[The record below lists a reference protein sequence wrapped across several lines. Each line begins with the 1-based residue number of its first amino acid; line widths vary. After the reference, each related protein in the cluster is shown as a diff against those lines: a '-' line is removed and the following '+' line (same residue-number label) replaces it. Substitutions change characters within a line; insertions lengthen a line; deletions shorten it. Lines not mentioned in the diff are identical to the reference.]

1 MSRLLNQRPFLLVT
15 VGTFALLLAS
25 VPNLSAESPATTTTA
40 RSAKTQTIIEA
51 DVRPHIE
58 YLASPELRG
67 RSGYGSILAAKYI
80 RNHFER
86 CGLKPLFEGDSYFQ
100 PIPGPDREEL
110 RDSFIG
116 RNIGGVIPGSD
127 PNLRNEY
134 VIISAHYDHLGER
147 GDKIYA
153 GADDNASGVSM
164 LLEVA
169 KQMAGSA
176 VAPRRSVVFVAFDLE
191 EHMLWGSR
199 WFAAHTPWPIE
210 QVKLFITA
218 DMIGRSLGNL
228 PLPTVFVM
236 GSEHAPQV
244 KAALDRAGQPKGL
257 EVARLGIDLIGPIP
271 RSDYGPFRELKVPF
285 LFFSTGEHPD
295 YHTPRD
301 TPERIEYNK
310 VAGVSSLVLKLS
322 TDIANTNE
330 APVWTD
336 EVTPDLEEVRSL
348 HRITTLLLQDND
360 EHPLNNLQRFII
372 SGAQSK
378 TNQIIE
384 RGDVTS
390 VERTYLISIAQ
401 VLMLSV
407 F

>member
-1 MSRLLNQRPFLLVT
+1 MSRRQIQQHLLLLAT
-15 VGTFALLLAS
+15 ATCALLLAS
-25 VPNLSAESPATTTTA
+25 LQNLSAESPATKSTTRPATA
-40 RSAKTQTIIEA
+40 QRILED
-51 DVRPHIE
+51 DVRPHVE

-80 RNHFER
+80 RDHFEK
-86 CGLKPLFEGDSYFQ
+86 CGLKPLFEGESYFQ
-100 PIPGPDREEL
+100 PIPGPARE
-110 RDSFIG
+110 DQKKYVMG
-116 RNIGGVIPGSD
+116 RNIGGLIPGSD
-127 PNLRNEY
+127 PELRNEY
-134 VIISAHYDHLGER
+134 IIISAHYDHLGER
-147 GDKIYA
+147 GDKIFA

-164 LLEVA
+164 LLEVSER
-169 KQMAGSA
+169 MANAA

-210 QVKLFITA
+210 QVKFFLTA

-228 PLPTVFVM
+228 SLPTVFVM
-236 GSEHAPQV
+236 GSEHATLV
-244 KAALDRAGQPKGL
+244 KAALDRAGEPEGL
-257 EVARLGIDLIGPIP
+257 EVARLGIDLIGPVP
-271 RSDYGPFRELKVPF
+271 RSDYGPFRERKVPF

-301 TPERIEYNK
+301 TPDRIEYNK
-310 VAGVSSLVLKLS
+310 VAGVSSLILDL
-322 TDIANTNE
+322 TGDIANSDE

-336 EVTPDLEEVRSL
+336 DVTPDLEEVRAL
-348 HRITTLLLQDND
+348 NRITTLLLQDNE
-360 EHPLNNLQRFII
+360 EHPLNNFQRFVI
-372 SGAQSK
+372 SGAQTK

-390 VERTYLISIAQ
+390 FERTYLISVTQ
-401 VLMLSV
+401 MLMLSV